1 MKKLLLSF
9 SAAMLFASAIFAQA
23 PSAINYQA
31 AVRNSSGA
39 VLASALVQVRFTIH
53 DATASG
59 AVLFQETNTATTTAQ
74 GILNT
79 TIGSGTAVTG
89 TMAGID
95 WSTGVK
101 FLEVELNTGSGYTSI
116 GSQQMVSVPYALYAA
131 KSGNPSP
138 WTLSGTDIFNNNT
151 GKVGIGTSTVSSMF
165 YSQINGLGTYGTGP
179 MYQGTLMVTG
189 ATSGTSATGI
199 YAEGGWRGVFGRNL
213 STSPRTNAIGVYGL
227 VDSASGYTG
236 GAYGVYG
243 EVTAAGA
250 NNYGVYG
257 TASNGTGINYGVYGK
272 TSSKGAGVYG
282 TNNGPGYN
290 PNSTFTTITPAIV
303 AQQRSVSSGRQTGLF
318 AHSVLTGSAGHSALL
333 VAADSSTGNNFGAE
347 IYARNGGTSSNYA
360 VYATASGGSTNYA
373 GYFSGTTY
381 SVYSASGTKSFKI
394 DHPLDPENKY
404 LVHSS
409 VESNDMMNLYNGNV
423 TTDASGQAKVNLPS
437 YFTAL
442 NKDFKYQLTCIG
454 TFAQAIIAE
463 EISGNSFTIKT
474 DKPNVKVS
482 WQVAGV
488 RHDQTALKYPIVDEI
503 EKPANEKGFYLVPE
517 AFGFGQE
524 RNAAWHNSSQNR
536 DAVYPSKPEEL
547 PAAPKNNEK
556 IN

>member
-1 MKKLLLSF
+1 MKKQILSLLS
-9 SAAMLFASAIFAQA
+9 AMLLASVVSAQA
-23 PSAINYQA
+23 PNSINYQA

-59 AVLFQETNTATTTAQ
+59 PTLFQETNTVTTTAQ
-74 GILNT
+74 GLLNT
-79 TIGSGTAVTG
+79 TLGSGTAVTG
-89 TMAGID
+89 PMAGID
-95 WSTGVK
+95 WTTGVK
-101 FLEVELNTGSGYTSI
+101 FLEVELNTGAGYISI

-131 KSGNPSP
+131 KSGNTSP

-151 GKVGIGTSTVSSMF
+151 GKVGIGTTIPSPMF
-165 YSQINGLGTYGTGP
+165 HTHINGLGTISSGLP
-179 MYQGTLMVTG
+179 YQGTVIVTG
-189 ATSGTSATGI
+189 AGSATSASGV
-199 YAEGGWRGVFGRNL
+199 YAEGGWRGVFGRNKGA
-213 STSPRTNAIGVYGL
+213 SSGIEAIGVYGL
-227 VDSASGYTG
+227 LDSGTSYTSGMGVKGDASASGPT
-236 GAYGVYG
+236 
-243 EVTAAGA
+243 
-250 NNYGVYG
+250 NYGVYG

-272 TSSKGAGVYG
+272 TSSKGAGIYG
-282 TNNGPGYN
+282 VNNGPGTTFISVF
-290 PNSTFTTITPAIV
+290 STLTPAIV
-303 AQQRSVSSGRQTGLF
+303 GQQRSVSGGRQTGLL
-318 AHSVLTGSAGHSALL
+318 AHSVSSGSNHSALVVL
-333 VAADSSTGNNFGAE
+333 ADSSTSSNFGAE
-347 IYARNGGTSSNYA
+347 IYAKGGSTSTTYG
-360 VYATASGGSTNYA
+360 VYASASGGSTNYA
-373 GYFSGTTY
+373 GYFTGTTY

-423 TTDASGQAKVNLPS
+423 TTDVSGVAKVMLPS
-437 YFTAL
+437 YFIAL

-482 WQVAGV
+482 WLVAGV
-488 RHDQTALKYPIVDEI
+488 RHDQTALKYPIINEI
-503 EKPANEKGFYLVPE
+503 EKPANEKGFFLVPE

-524 RNAAWHNSSQNR
+524 RNAAWHNSSQNK

-547 PAAPKNNEK
+547 PAAPNSNEK
-556 IN
+556 

>member
-9 SAAMLFASAIFAQA
+9 SAAMLFSSAIFAQA

-131 KSGNPSP
+131 KSGNTSP

-165 YSQINGLGTYGTGP
+165 YSQINGLGTVGTGP

-189 ATSGTSATGI
+189 AASGASASGV
-199 YAEGGWRGVFGRNL
+199 YAEGGWRGVFGRNKGA
-213 STSPRTNAIGVYGL
+213 SSGIEAIGVYGL
-227 VDSASGYTG
+227 LDSGASYTSGMGVKGDASASGPT
-236 GAYGVYG
+236 
-243 EVTAAGA
+243 
-250 NNYGVYG
+250 NYGVYG

-272 TSSKGAGVYG
+272 TSSKGAGIYG
-282 TNNGPGYN
+282 VNTGPGFAFT
-290 PNSTFTTITPAIV
+290 PTFVTITPAIA
-303 AQQRSVSSGRQTGLF
+303 AQQRSVSGGFQTALL
-318 AHSVLTGSAGHSALL
+318 AHSSAPSGSY
-333 VAADSSTGNNFGAE
+333 STGIIAAGDSANTINYGITA
-347 IYARNGGTSSNYA
+347 YARGGTTSTNYA
-360 VYATASGGSTNYA
+360 VYASASGGATNYA
-373 GYFSGTTY
+373 GYFSGSTY

-423 TTDASGQAKVNLPS
+423 TTDASGQAKVKLPS

-454 TFAQAIIAE
+454 TFAQAIIGE

-488 RHDQTALKYPIVDEI
+488 RHDQTALKYPIIDEI

-517 AFGFGQE
+517 AFGFGPE
-524 RNAAWHNSSQNR
+524 RNAAWNSS
-536 DAVYPSKPEEL
+536 PENKNLVL
-547 PAAPKNNEK
+547 PTKAEEVPVTPKNNEK
-556 IN
+556 SN